1 MDRIMDPAVAP
12 ALSVAPTGVPAL
24 EARGLSKRY
33 GALQVTDNVDLRLM
47 PGARTALIGP
57 NGAGKTTLV
66 HLLSGVVPCGGGTVS
81 MAGVDLTRAPA
92 HVRAR
97 HGLVRTF
104 QITSL
109 FANLTVFEN
118 LYMVLVQQAGRGFRF
133 WRSAERE
140 RDLVARADALIERL
154 HLGDDRHRR
163 VGEIAY
169 GRQRLVEIG
178 LALALEPKVLLL
190 DEPAAGIPSTELD
203 LLLDAVASLPRD
215 IAVLMI
221 EHDMEMVRRFASEV
235 VVLVHGA
242 VLTSGAPATVMA
254 DPDVQ
259 RVYLGTS
266 GMRRFQG
273 GGGHA

>member
-1 MDRIMDPAVAP
+1 VIDAVADP
-12 ALSVAPTGVPAL
+12 SPAL
-24 EARGLSKRY
+24 EARGLRKHF
-33 GALQVTDNVDLRLM
+33 GALKVTDNVDLRLM

-66 HLLSGVVPCGGGTVS
+66 HLLSGMLAPDQGSVRLDGADVTLS
-81 MAGVDLTRAPA
+81 PA

-97 HGLVRTF
+97 RGLVRTF

-109 FANLTVFEN
+109 FPNLTVLEN
-118 LYMVLVQQAGRGFRF
+118 LYMVLVQRAGRGFRL
-133 WRSAERE
+133 WRPADSERE
-140 RDLVARADALIERL
+140 VLQRAEALIEQLR
-154 HLGDDRHRR
+154 LGDDRHRR

-178 LALALEPKVLLL
+178 VALALEPKVLLL
-190 DEPAAGIPSTELD
+190 DEPAAGIPSTELE
-203 LLLDAVASLPRD
+203 LLLAAVASLPRE

-235 VVLVHGA
+235 IVLVHGR
-242 VLTSGAPATVMA
+242 VLTAGSPDAVMS
-254 DPDVQ
+254 DREVQ

-266 GMRRFQG
+266 GIQRFRG
-273 GGGHA
+273 ASSHA